1 MGIWSWHG
9 TSATAPVTMTTCM
22 SAADVF
28 EEVLGALYSHEFV
41 WCDKWRLVLYCTWN
55 LAVSFLSS
63 LFSNF
68 DLEPT
73 I

>member
-1 MGIWSWHG
+1 M
-9 TSATAPVTMTTCM
+9 TACM

-28 EEVLGALYSHEFV
+28 EEVLGALYHMSSCGV
-41 WCDKWRLVLYCTWN
+41 INGVLSCTVRGIW
-55 LAVSFLSS
+55 LS
-63 LFSNF
+63 LFSPLFFNI